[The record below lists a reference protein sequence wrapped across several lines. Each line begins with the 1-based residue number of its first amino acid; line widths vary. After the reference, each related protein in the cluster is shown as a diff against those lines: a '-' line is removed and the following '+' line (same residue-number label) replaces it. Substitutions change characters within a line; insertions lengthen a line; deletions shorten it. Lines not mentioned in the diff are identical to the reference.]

1 MLEGLLLTEREAA
14 SSWCE
19 KHLIFPRDTSPNAPG
34 PLSFERQ
41 PYLREILDC
50 AGDPTVENVFVSGG
64 AQIGKSALL
73 VALLGYFVAQQPAN
87 GIWAMTSLEQVRLFS
102 RKRVMPFLKANA
114 GLARYIKAG
123 DPVAFQALNYELAH
137 MSVRFVG
144 TGSPANLSSE
154 SCAWVIGDEA
164 AKWPHNAKD
173 EAPPLQLI
181 RERTKGFPRRFH
193 LFTSTP
199 TTVEN
204 EFWQGFA
211 GTDMRQFFM
220 PCPYCGGEFA
230 FMFTRETMRWDKP
243 ESGGV
248 DIDLAAATV
257 RYVCPHCGGE
267 IWEEQKP
274 ELMAKG
280 RWKSSEALR
289 KEYGSET
296 VQPSSRDRGYH
307 LDSLYSPFVSWGKCV
322 RAFLECYTKLTVA
335 LDLQNFRNSWCA
347 LPYEFTKVTVKPEHI
362 TALCGEYRRGEVP
375 GEPYYISVGYDP
387 GGNQTHWVAC
397 GVYEGGEL
405 RVIDWG
411 TLLAFR
417 TEYHLEQESEALDS
431 EMRTVVDEPG
441 VAPHFASLQ
450 WGEHVPYMG
459 FVDAGY
465 STGDVYDECSMR
477 PGMLMPTKGASEA
490 VGTFYVR
497 KAGDAWPGLPVL
509 QYSDHNAKTS
519 LYDRTITKREQPRL
533 VLPVEEDCD
542 LELLKGLSGQKL
554 VRKGEKEVW
563 RKVPDD
569 HYGDCIKL
577 QRVAWWLLGRRFEA
591 SAVLMEEDAA
601 GDAEGE

>member
-14 SSWCE
+14 SAWCE
-19 KHLIFPRDTSPNAPG
+19 RNLVFPRDTSPNAPG

-50 AGDPTVENVFVSGG
+50 AGDPTVENVFVCGG

-73 VALLGYFVAQQPAN
+73 IALLGYFVAQQPSN

-102 RKRVMPFLKANA
+102 RKRVMPFIKANP
-114 GLARYIKAG
+114 GLARYVKVQ
-123 DPVAFQALNYELAH
+123 DPAAFQALNYELMH

-204 EFWQGFA
+204 EFWQGFC

-230 FMFTRETMRWDKP
+230 FVFTRETMRWDKP
-243 ESGGV
+243 ENGHV

-267 IWEEQKP
+267 IWEEQKAD
-274 ELMAKG
+274 LMAKG
-280 RWKSSEALR
+280 RWRSSEALR
-289 KEYGSET
+289 REYASET
-296 VQPSSRDRGYH
+296 VEPSTRDRGYH

-362 TALCGEYRRGEVP
+362 TALCGTHRRGEVP
-375 GEPYYISVGYDP
+375 GEPYYLSVGYDP

-397 GVYEGGEL
+397 AVYEGGDM
-405 RVIDWG
+405 RVVDWG

-417 TEYHLEQESEALDS
+417 TEYHLEPVGDGEAT
-431 EMRTVVDEPG
+431 RPVVDKPG
-441 VAPHFASLQ
+441 VAPHFAGLE
-450 WGEHVPYMG
+450 WCGHRPYMG

-465 STGDVYDECSMR
+465 STGDIYAECSMQ
-477 PGMLMPTKGASEA
+477 PGMLMPTKGASDA

-509 QYSDHNAKTS
+509 QYSDHNAKIS
-519 LYDRTITKREQPRL
+519 LYDRTITKKEAPRL

-542 LELLKGLSGQKL
+542 MELLRGLSGQKL

-569 HYGDCIKL
+569 HFGDCIKL

-591 SAVLMEEDAA
+591 GAVLPEADASVEDA
-601 GDAEGE
+601 GE